1 MSRFGFVFIGY
12 IIYLSVLLIGNSIS
26 IANDKP
32 VIAIGLMGKWDI
44 ALLVFLIAYI
54 SEWIS
59 IYFHKEE
66 S

>member
-32 VIAIGLMGKWDI
+32 VIAIGLIGKWYI